1 MGIVKS
7 TMDDQPLDGDFRKQ
21 FEELI
26 DDSIADAYDEYEEEP
41 FFISAAIFDGERARE
56 LLTEMWGDL
65 ITKEAIDYA
74 VARFKNTYADVIEKD
89 HKAHAGE

>member
-41 FFISAAIFDGERARE
+41 FSSQRPYLMVNVRANCSLRCGAISSPKKQSTMRSRALR
-56 LLTEMWGDL
+56 TP
-65 ITKEAIDYA
+65 TQ
-74 VARFKNTYADVIEKD
+74 T
-89 HKAHAGE
+89 